1 MTQTKQPEAI
11 MNKSESIAAISQAIA
26 KAQHD
31 AENVKTKMPKPSF
44 QVQDADLAEP
54 LNTVCPVFLRMV

>member
-1 MTQTKQPEAI
+1 MTQTKQPEVI

-31 AENVKTKMPKPSF
+31 VENASKKCQKPSF
-44 QVQDADLAEP
+44 QV
-54 LNTVCPVFLRMV
+54 